1 MRKIDNGGPAFPQFD
16 VVAGERDGHGDV
28 IDAYTTATGGMSLR
42 DWFATSVDKDEYGEL
57 IYRNAS
63 QAMKELIAG
72 KCPDE
77 PTLASERPA
86 WQLLKLDWDLRV
98 RAAIRYRMADAML
111 EARKVQP

>member
-1 MRKIDNGGPAFPQFD
+1 MNKIDDGESAFPRPD
-16 VVAGERDGHGDV
+16 WNGSWAGSYV
-28 IDAYTTATGGMSLR
+28 CKGMSLR